1 MLPTSETNDGRHAA
15 TAELFAYDPELL
27 QFQPLVQEK

>member
-1 MLPTSETNDGRHAA
+1 LHGWFFEIA

-27 QFQPLVQEK
+27 QFQPLVQE